1 MKKRWRAPIY
11 GFFKPMPIIEYK
23 EERRVHVFHCLADD
37 CSTVVRRFV
46 DRDSS
51 TSNLI
56 KHAKR
61 CFGEDTVKAA
71 MTAKNATEVRD
82 KIVGGILRN
91 GKLTTMFEKKGQR
104 VQHVNYSHRQ
114 HSKVETRFVDAHLER
129 RYD

>member
-23 EERRVHVFHCLADD
+23 EERWVHVLHCLADD

-91 GKLTTMFEKKGQR
+91 GKLTTMFEKKGQ
-104 VQHVNYSHRQ
+104 
-114 HSKVETRFVDAHLER
+114 
-129 RYD
+129 